1 MWRRAVPYLA
11 YAYVTFVGRTN
22 RTRVVGEEVRE
33 RLHSRGR
40 RFIYAFWHQ
49 RQVYFTWTHRGVDAA
64 ILVSRSRDGEMIAE
78 TMRLSRIEAVRGSS
92 TRGGAGAAK
101 EMVDILRAGRDV
113 GITPDGPKGPA
124 RRVKPGV
131 LRVAQLSGCPVV
143 PIGNALSR
151 RLELARAWDRFH
163 VPLPFGRAAVVY
175 GEPLE
180 VGPSDDLEAKARELE
195 VELDRVTEAAD
206 RLVAE

>member
-1 MWRRAVPYLA
+1 
-11 YAYVTFVGRTN
+11 
-22 RTRVVGEEVRE
+22 
-33 RLHSRGR
+33 
-40 RFIYAFWHQ
+40 
-49 RQVYFTWTHRGVDAA
+49 
-64 ILVSRSRDGEMIAE
+64 
-78 TMRLSRIEAVRGSS
+78 
-92 TRGGAGAAK
+92 
-101 EMVDILRAGRDV
+101 MVDILRSGRDV